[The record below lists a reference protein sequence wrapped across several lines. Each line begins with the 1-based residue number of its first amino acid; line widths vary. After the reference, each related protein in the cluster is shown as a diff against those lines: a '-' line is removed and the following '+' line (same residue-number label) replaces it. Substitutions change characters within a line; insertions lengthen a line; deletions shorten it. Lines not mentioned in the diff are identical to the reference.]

1 MWKYLAASPKL
12 NYVHSWRTH
21 DRFPCYVYT
30 FFVQQCQKVITWRQN
45 YTDSHLSFIVLYSDN
60 LRHSGM
66 DLWVFP
72 PFALFLKALGDG
84 GEYQRIQSWIDFCFA
99 LSFTSWLCQMHCVSH
114 AVSLFREPRLGQLVS
129 IQRQGKEDK
138 ILLSACW
145 DRK

>member
-1 MWKYLAASPKL
+1 MLSCFSYTEVVCAYIENLWHIPLLCIHFFCATMPKSDYLETE
-12 NYVHSWRTH
+12 NYA
-21 DRFPCYVYT
+21 
-30 FFVQQCQKVITWRQN
+30 
-45 YTDSHLSFIVLYSDN
+45 DSHLSFTVLYSDN

-72 PFALFLKALGDG
+72 PFALFLKGLGDG

-99 LSFTSWLCQMHCVSH
+99 LSFTSWLCQMQCVSH

-145 DRK
+145 DCK